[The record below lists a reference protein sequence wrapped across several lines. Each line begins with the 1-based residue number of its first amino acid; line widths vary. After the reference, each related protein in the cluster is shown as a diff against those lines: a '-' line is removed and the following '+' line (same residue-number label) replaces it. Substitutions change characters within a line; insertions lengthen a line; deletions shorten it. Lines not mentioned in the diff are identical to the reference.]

1 MSRSA
6 RSAPAKVRDLVTVKG
21 IRNGLLFVLADDA
34 DIAQVLVDLERRLE
48 GQVQSGDASITA
60 YVECGNRKLT
70 DDEERTIRKLFATH
84 GNLIVGGFA
93 GAPPVTSYKQ
103 KDPYVFKGTVRSGM
117 VIEHDGDVV
126 VIGDVNPGAQIIAAG
141 DVFVMGHLRGSIHAG
156 AAGNH
161 QAVVAANYFEPLQV
175 RIAHVVRRA
184 PDVRTRAAEMEFA
197 YLDGEQ
203 MAVEQMAYLGQH
215 RAKLASFARI

>member
-21 IRNGLLFVLADDA
+21 IRNGLLFVLADDV
-34 DIAQVLVDLERRLE
+34 DIADVLEELEHKLE
-48 GQVQSGDASITA
+48 GQIKSDGTLTA
-60 YVECGNRKLT
+60 YVECGQRKVT
-70 DDEERTIRKLFATH
+70 DDDERMIRKLFATH

-93 GAPPVTSYKQ
+93 GAPTVSSLRH

-117 VIEHDGDVV
+117 LIEHDGDVV
-126 VIGDVNPGAQIIAAG
+126 IIGDVNPGGQIIAAG
-141 DVFVMGHLRGSIHAG
+141 DVYIMGHLRGSIHAG
-156 AAGNH
+156 ASGNH

-184 PDVRTRAAEMEFA
+184 PDVRTRPAEMEFA

-203 MAVEQMAYLGQH
+203 MAIEQMAYLAQY
-215 RAKLASFARI
+215 RAKMS